1 MDSLPPHL
9 PTRAG
14 QRSGEA
20 MNAHQRRRVRRAE
33 VSCRRF
39 WHPEK
44 KCWRHYL
51 NVNRS
56 ALVQAHAAEPKEK
69 RHE

>member
-1 MDSLPPHL
+1 
-9 PTRAG
+9 
-14 QRSGEA
+14 
-20 MNAHQRRRVRRAE
+20 MNAHQRRKVRRAE
-33 VSCRRF
+33 ASCRRF

-56 ALVQAHAAEPKEK
+56 ALVQAHAALAEAQKGQNHEK
-69 RHE
+69 TE

>member
-1 MDSLPPHL
+1 
-9 PTRAG
+9 
-14 QRSGEA
+14 

-44 KCWRHYL
+44 KCWRHYF
-51 NVNRS
+51 RS
-56 ALVQAHAAEPKEK
+56 ALVQARAALAEEPQKGQGNESNQ
-69 RHE
+69 

>member
-1 MDSLPPHL
+1 
-9 PTRAG
+9 
-14 QRSGEA
+14 
-20 MNAHQRRRVRRAE
+20 MNAHQRRKVRRAE
-33 VSCRRF
+33 ASCRRF

-56 ALVQAHAAEPKEK
+56 ALEK
-69 RHE
+69 RRSRHRKDRTRIEKGSHD